1 MTTVSGTEAAGGESR
16 PADHE
21 PRTSDRERATF
32 DREPRSA
39 DRERSPADHVPKHVV
54 VTRSEAS
61 DGPLSSEL
69 RNLGLP
75 VLLWPAVT
83 VEMTETGPLEA
94 ALADITSFQWIVFA
108 SRHAVAAVTGLMPT
122 PPAGVRIAAVG
133 QATAQ
138 VLRQRGWSV
147 DLLPTEANAAALV
160 DAFATAA
167 SAAAASSGTP
177 AAGASATAG
186 ALSGTAGAGI
196 SAAAT
201 SGTTASA
208 VDGARILFPASSRAL
223 PTIAA
228 GLKQLGAK
236 VLQVEAYRTESSNAL
251 DVENCRSWIARGS
264 IGAVTFASPSAVDE
278 LEHALG
284 KDDFDRL
291 LSSAAA
297 VAIGPTTAK
306 ALTGRGHTPALAES
320 ATLQGLAHTTHRLLQ
335 TRQDLADGEL

>member
-1 MTTVSGTEAAGGESR
+1 MTTVSGTEAAAGESR
-16 PADHE
+16 PA
-21 PRTSDRERATF
+21 

-54 VTRSEAS
+54 VTRSEAR
-61 DGPLSSEL
+61 DGPLSTEL

-83 VEMTETGPLEA
+83 VEMAETGPLEA

-108 SRHAVAAVTGLMPT
+108 SRHAVAAVTDLMAT
-122 PPAGVRIAAVG
+122 PPLGVRIAAVG

-138 VLRQRGWSV
+138 VLRQRGWPV

-160 DAFATAA
+160 DAFAAA
-167 SAAAASSGTP
+167 P
-177 AAGASATAG
+177 A
-186 ALSGTAGAGI
+186 
-196 SAAAT
+196 
-201 SGTTASA
+201 
-208 VDGARILFPASSRAL
+208 VEGARILFPASSRAL

-228 GLKQLGAK
+228 GLKQLGAN
-236 VLQVEAYRTESSNAL
+236 VTQVEAYRTESSNAL
-251 DVENCRSWIARGS
+251 DVENCRTWIARGT

-291 LSSAAA
+291 LSAAAA
-297 VAIGPTTAK
+297 VAIGPTTAR
-306 ALTGRGHTPALAES
+306 ALTDRGHTPALAES

>member
-1 MTTVSGTEAAGGESR
+1 MNTVNGTEAAAGESR
-16 PADHE
+16 P
-21 PRTSDRERATF
+21 SDREV
-32 DREPRSA
+32 RSV
-39 DRERSPADHVPKHVV
+39 DRERTTADRNPRASDREPKHVV
-54 VTRSEAS
+54 VTRSETR

-83 VEMTETGPLEA
+83 VEMTETGPLEE
-94 ALADITSFQWIVFA
+94 ALANITSFQWIVFA
-108 SRHAVAAVTGLMPT
+108 SRHAVAAVTHLMAT
-122 PPAGVRIAAVG
+122 PPTGVRIAAVG

-138 VLRQRGWSV
+138 VLRQRGWPV
-147 DLLPTEANAAALV
+147 DLLPAEANAAALV
-160 DAFATAA
+160 DAFA
-167 SAAAASSGTP
+167 
-177 AAGASATAG
+177 AAGASATA
-186 ALSGTAGAGI
+186 AP
-196 SAAAT
+196 
-201 SGTTASA
+201 
-208 VDGARILFPASSRAL
+208 VVQGARILFPASSRAL

-228 GLKQLGAK
+228 GLKQLGAE

-284 KDDFDRL
+284 KGDFDRL
-291 LSSAAA
+291 LSAAAA

-306 ALTGRGHTPALAES
+306 ALTERGHTPALAES
-320 ATLQGLAHTTHRLLQ
+320 ATLQGLARTTHRLLQ

>member
-1 MTTVSGTEAAGGESR
+1 MNTLVGIEATAGESKLANREPR
-16 PADHE
+16 PAD
-21 PRTSDRERATF
+21 RE
-32 DREPRSA
+32 
-39 DRERSPADHVPKHVV
+39 PKHVV
-54 VTRSEAS
+54 VTRSES
-61 DGPLSSEL
+61 RDGPLSSEL

-83 VEMTETGPLEA
+83 VEMTETGPLQA
-94 ALADITSFQWIVFA
+94 ALANITSFQWIVFA
-108 SRHAVAAVTGLMPT
+108 SRHAVAAVTDLVAT

-138 VLRQRGWSV
+138 VLRQRGWPV

-160 DAFATAA
+160 DAFAAA
-167 SAAAASSGTP
+167 SATAT
-177 AAGASATAG
+177 ASATAG
-186 ALSGTAGAGI
+186 AGTN
-196 SAAAT
+196 AAAP
-201 SGTTASA
+201 A
-208 VDGARILFPASSRAL
+208 VEGARILFPASSRAL

-228 GLKQLGAK
+228 GLKQLGAE

-251 DVENCRSWIARGS
+251 DVENCRSWIARGN

-306 ALTGRGHTPALAES
+306 ALTERGHTPALAES
-320 ATLQGLAHTTHRLLQ
+320 ATLQGLAHTTHRLLENS
-335 TRQDLADGEL
+335 DGIPFA

>member
-1 MTTVSGTEAAGGESR
+1 
-16 PADHE
+16 
-21 PRTSDRERATF
+21 
-32 DREPRSA
+32 
-39 DRERSPADHVPKHVV
+39 
-54 VTRSEAS
+54 
-61 DGPLSSEL
+61 
-69 RNLGLP
+69 

-83 VEMTETGPLEA
+83 VEMAETGPLEE

-108 SRHAVAAVTGLMPT
+108 SRHAVAAVTDLMAT

-138 VLRQRGWSV
+138 VLRQRGWPV
-147 DLLPTEANAAALV
+147 DLLPSEANAAALV
-160 DAFATAA
+160 DAFAAANVTAPA
-167 SAAAASSGTP
+167 GAGSSAAAAV
-177 AAGASATAG
+177 A
-186 ALSGTAGAGI
+186 
-196 SAAAT
+196 
-201 SGTTASA
+201 
-208 VDGARILFPASSRAL
+208 GARILFPASSRAL

-228 GLKQLGAK
+228 GLKQLGAE
-236 VLQVEAYRTESSNAL
+236 VTQVEAYRTESSNAL

-291 LSSAAA
+291 LSAATP

-306 ALTGRGHTPALAES
+306 ALTVRGHTPALAES

-335 TRQDLADGEL
+335 TRQDLADGER